1 MADDELFAREE
12 ATITLA
18 ERLLSDG
25 RFVEAEEREAYA
37 TLLKDYQKLFRTTR
51 RLMRLSDRNERDLSA
66 MAEKQRLAAEEIS
79 RKNKELETLS
89 SKLAKYLSPQVYESI
104 FTGKQEVK
112 LASQRKK
119 LTVFFSDIADFT
131 ETTDKME
138 SEDLTQLLNQYL
150 TEMSQVALEYG
161 ATVDKY
167 VGDAI
172 MIFFGDPE
180 TRGVKKDALACVRM
194 AIAMQKRM
202 RALEDVWRSS
212 GVEQPMRCRIGIS
225 TGYCTVGNF
234 GSEDRM
240 DYTIIGGGVNLASR
254 LEHAAPPGGIL
265 ISYETYAHVKD
276 EVYCEPR
283 GHLEV
288 KGIAYPVAIYEV
300 VDLYENLGED
310 RHLIH
315 EDHPSIKIA
324 LDLDALSV
332 EQRREAA
339 SILQSVLDRLVVV
352 GTEPAPRPPVAAPR
366 RRPPSPRPRASRA
379 GSAAQV

>member
-12 ATITLA
+12 ATISLA
-18 ERLLSDG
+18 EQLLSDG
-25 RFVEAEEREAYA
+25 RFADAEDKEAYA

-51 RLMRLSDRNERDLSA
+51 RLMRLADRNERELSA

-104 FTGKQEVK
+104 FSGKQEVK

-131 ETTDKME
+131 ETADRLE
-138 SEDLTQLLNQYL
+138 SEDLTQLLNHYL
-150 TEMSQVALEYG
+150 TEMSEVALEYG
-161 ATVDKY
+161 ATIDKY

-180 TRGVKKDALACVRM
+180 TRGVKKDALACVKM

-202 RALEDVWRSS
+202 RALEEVWRSS
-212 GVEQPMRCRIGIS
+212 GVEQPLRCRIGIS

-283 GHLEV
+283 GHLDV
-288 KGIAYPVAIYEV
+288 KGIAYPVAIYQV
-300 VDLYENLGED
+300 VDLYDELGED
-310 RHLIH
+310 RHVIH

-324 LDLDALSV
+324 LDLDALSA
-332 EQRREAA
+332 EERQEAA
-339 SILQSVLDRLVVV
+339 RLLQRALDRLAAA
-352 GTEPAPRPPVAAPR
+352 GSDGPSQPAIAASR
-366 RRPPSPRPRASRA
+366 RTRSPARRASDEHQRA
-379 GSAAQV
+379 G

>member
-1 MADDELFAREE
+1 MADDELFAKEE
-12 ATITLA
+12 ATIAIA

-25 RFVEAEEREAYA
+25 RFAETEDREAYA

-51 RLMRLSDRNERDLSA
+51 RLMRLSDRNERELGA

-104 FTGKQEVK
+104 FSGRQEVK

-131 ETTDKME
+131 ETADKLE
-138 SEDLTQLLNQYL
+138 SEDLTQLLNHYL
-150 TEMSQVALEYG
+150 TEMSRIAFEYG
-161 ATVDKY
+161 ATIDKY
-167 VGDAI
+167 IGDAI

-180 TRGVKKDALACVRM
+180 SRGVKSDALACVKM
-194 AIAMQKRM
+194 AIAMQKHM
-202 RALEDVWRSS
+202 RTLEGVWRSS
-212 GVEQPMRCRIGIS
+212 GVEQPLRCRIGIS

-240 DYTIIGGGVNLASR
+240 DYTIMGGGVNLASR

-265 ISYETYAHVKD
+265 ISYETHAHVED
-276 EVYCEPR
+276 EVCCEPR

-288 KGIAYPVAIYEV
+288 KGIAYPVATYRV
-300 VDLYENLGED
+300 VDLYASMKEGAAP
-310 RHLIH
+310 IH
-315 EDHPSIKIA
+315 AELPNMR
-324 LDLDALSV
+324 LDADPELMSAEERQQAAAMLQAALTRLAPSPAV
-332 EQRREAA
+332 LRPRRAKA
-339 SILQSVLDRLVVV
+339 
-352 GTEPAPRPPVAAPR
+352 TTKRPPTAS
-366 RRPPSPRPRASRA
+366 PPATLVGRTK
-379 GSAAQV
+379 G